1 MMDCGN
7 CGHWKF
13 SRLSYGGG
21 GARMALGACGNTKS
35 ECYQQETPATF
46 VAKCWGPEGGKG
58 PRAEIEPKQI
68 A

>member
-13 SRLSYGGG
+13 SRLSNADGIRLAHGV
-21 GARMALGACGNTKS
+21 CGNTKS
-35 ECYQQETPATF
+35 ECYQQETPARF
-46 VAKCWGPEGGKG
+46 SGKCWGPEGGKG